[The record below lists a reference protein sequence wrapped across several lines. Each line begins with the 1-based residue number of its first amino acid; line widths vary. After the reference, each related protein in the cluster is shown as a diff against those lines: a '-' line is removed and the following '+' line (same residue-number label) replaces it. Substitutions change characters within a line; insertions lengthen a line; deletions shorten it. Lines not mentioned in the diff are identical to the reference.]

1 MIEEKMQQY
10 YAVRA
15 PEYDAVYLKA
25 ERQADLRALEIKI
38 PALLAG
44 RRVLEVAAGTGYWT
58 QFIAP
63 HVPAML
69 ATDFNI
75 ETLAVAKQRGDFAN
89 LTFAVADAYCLPDSF
104 IGFNGAFAG
113 FWFSHIAKAR
123 RAEFLHGLHQHLE
136 VGARVV
142 LVDNRYVLG
151 SSTPIATVD
160 EFGDSYQLRHL
171 SNGAEHLVI
180 KNFPSLAELREL
192 VADCAVNII
201 YQESEYFWT
210 LSYEL
215 AVLEK

>member
-15 PEYDAVYLKA
+15 PEYDAVYLKP
-25 ERQADLRALEIKI
+25 ERQADLRELEITI

-63 HVPAML
+63 HAKEML

-89 LTFAVADAYCLPDSF
+89 LSFAVADAYCLPERLKDF
-104 IGFNGAFAG
+104 DGAFAG

-123 RAEFLHGLHQHLE
+123 RAEFLRGLHQHLKT
-136 VGARVV
+136 GARVV
-142 LVDNRYVLG
+142 LLDNRYVLG
-151 SSTPIATVD
+151 SSTPIAKVD
-160 EFGDSYQLRHL
+160 ECGDSYQLRHL
-171 SNGAEHLVI
+171 NNGAEHLVI
-180 KNFPSLAELREL
+180 KNFPDFTELQAL
-192 VADCAVNII
+192 LADCAVNMN

-210 LSYEL
+210 FTYEL
-215 AVLEK
+215 AALEK